1 MSHYT
6 QWYASP
12 GGQPRLLL
20 VDDHQL
26 NVRVMYEM
34 FRHEFDVFIALNGEQ
49 ALEKCYELHPDLIL
63 LDVVMPRMDGY
74 EVCRRLKADPELA
87 DIPVIF
93 ITSHFDEADEVHG
106 FELGAVDFIH
116 KPVNPII
123 TKARVK
129 TQLQLKQQAD
139 LLRRISQVDG
149 LTGIA
154 NRRRFDQQLELDWR
168 NCCRAQEPLSLLM
181 LDIDYF
187 KQYNDEFGHLAGDEC
202 LRQVASTMQQ
212 AIGRPYDLLAR
223 FGGEEFAV
231 LLPRTDLTGAQY
243 LAQNMLQKITQLAI
257 PHPLTPGG
265 IVTLSA
271 GLSSTVPQ
279 EQHQPRQLLQQA
291 DQLLYKAKQQGRA
304 QLQSSL
310 WTGV

>member
-1 MSHYT
+1 MSYD
-6 QWYASP
+6 SP
-12 GGQPRLLL
+12 WFAKSGALPRILL

-26 NVRVMYEM
+26 NIRVMYEI

-49 ALEKCYELHPDLIL
+49 ALDKCIELHPDLVL
-63 LDVVMPRMDGY
+63 LDVVMPRLDGY
-74 EVCRRLKADPELA
+74 EVCRRLKADPALA

-93 ITSHFDEADEVHG
+93 ITSHFDEAAEVRG

-139 LLRRISQVDG
+139 LLRTISQVDG

-168 NCCRAQEPLSLLM
+168 SCCRAQEHLSLLM
-181 LDIDYF
+181 IDIDYF

-202 LRQVASTMQQ
+202 LRRVAQTMQ
-212 AIGRPYDLLAR
+212 AALGRPYDLLAR
-223 FGGEEFAV
+223 YGGEEFVV
-231 LLPRTDLTGAQY
+231 LLPRTDVTGARY
-243 LAQNMLQKITQLAI
+243 LAQNILHKIQTLAI
-257 PHPLTPGG
+257 AHPLTPNGV
-265 IVTLSA
+265 VTLSA
-271 GLSSTVPQ
+271 GLAATVPQ
-279 EQHQPRQLLQQA
+279 EQTQSLQLLQQA
-291 DQLLYKAKQQGRA
+291 DKLLYQAKQQGRN
-304 QLQSSL
+304 QLISG
-310 WTGV
+310 TI

>member
-1 MSHYT
+1 MSDT
-6 QWYASP
+6 SP
-12 GGQPRLLL
+12 WFAKTGAVPRILL

-26 NVRVMYEM
+26 NIRVMYEI

-49 ALEKCYELHPDLIL
+49 ALEKCSELHPDLVL
-63 LDVVMPRMDGY
+63 LDVVMPRLDGY
-74 EVCRRLKADPELA
+74 EVCRRLKADPTLA

-93 ITSHFDEADEVHG
+93 ITSHFDEAAEVRG

-139 LLRRISQVDG
+139 LLRTISQVDG

-168 NCCRAQEPLSLLM
+168 SCCRAQEPLSLLM
-181 LDIDYF
+181 MDIDYF

-202 LRQVASTMQQ
+202 LRRVAQAMQG
-212 AIGRPYDLLAR
+212 ALGRPYDLLAR
-223 FGGEEFAV
+223 YGGEEFVV
-231 LLPRTDLTGAQY
+231 LLPRTDLTGARF
-243 LAQNMLQKITQLAI
+243 LAQNILHKIQALAI
-257 PHPLTPGG
+257 AHPLTPGG
-265 IVTLSA
+265 MVTLSA
-271 GLSSTVPQ
+271 GLAATVPQ
-279 EQHQPRQLLQQA
+279 EKNQPLQLLQQA
-291 DQLLYKAKQQGRA
+291 DKLLYQAKQQGRN
-304 QLQSSL
+304 QLL
-310 WTGV
+310 AGII

>member
-6 QWYASP
+6 QWYATP
-12 GGQPRLLL
+12 GAQPRLLL

-26 NVRVMYEM
+26 NIRVMYEI

-49 ALEKCYELHPDLIL
+49 ALEKCAELHPDLIL
-63 LDVVMPRMDGY
+63 LDVVMPRLDGY

-93 ITSHFDEADEVHG
+93 ITSHFDEADEVRG

-129 TQLQLKQQAD
+129 TQLQLKQQTD
-139 LLRRISQVDG
+139 LLRAISQIDG

-154 NRRRFDQQLELDWR
+154 NRRRFDQQLELEWR
-168 NCCRAQEPLSLLM
+168 SCCRSGEPLSLLM

-202 LRQVASTMQQ
+202 LRRVAMAMQQ

-231 LLPRTDLTGAQY
+231 LLPRTNSHGAQF
-243 LAQNMLQKITQLAI
+243 LAQNILLKIQHLALS
-257 PHPLTPGG
+257 HPYSPGG

-271 GLSSTVPQ
+271 GLATVVPLEHIQ
-279 EQHQPRQLLQQA
+279 ARQLLQRA
-291 DQLLYKAKQQGRA
+291 DEMLYKAKQQGRNR
-304 QLQSSL
+304 LLVDESL
-310 WTGV
+310 I